1 MIQVTTEILLYDNE
15 IEEKFIRSPGSGGQ
29 KVNKT
34 ATSVQLRFHAKKS
47 SALTN
52 DLFLRLKQLA
62 GQRMTNAG
70 VIVISAHKY
79 STQEQNRQDALRRL
93 VSLIR
98 KATIVPKVR
107 RKTMPTRGSN
117 ERRLDSKRQKSNVK
131 KGRGKLRNFD

>member
-1 MIQVTTEILLYDNE
+1 MIEVTTEISLYDNE

-34 ATSVQLRFHAKKS
+34 ATSVQLRFDAKKS

-98 KATIVPKVR
+98 KATIVPKAR
-107 RKTMPTRGSN
+107 RKTVPTRGSN

-131 KGRGKLRNFD
+131 KGRGRLRNSD